1 MIRTYDLFTLYL
13 IIRLGGML
21 PIKFKRRDM
30 KTEKIKDLVEI
41 VNTGLENH
49 GLEWLVDVHVA
60 KMMNDREKLVDHIVA
75 NYEETGLE
83 VNAAKDGYDYVE
95 KIRTKAEPLDKY
107 FSANVFLAGI
117 VQRAEWL
124 KASKEDRVKYL
135 AKPGLSHPSS
145 YGV

>member
-1 MIRTYDLFTLYL
+1 
-13 IIRLGGML
+13 ML

-49 GLEWLVDVHVA
+49 GLMWLVDVHVT